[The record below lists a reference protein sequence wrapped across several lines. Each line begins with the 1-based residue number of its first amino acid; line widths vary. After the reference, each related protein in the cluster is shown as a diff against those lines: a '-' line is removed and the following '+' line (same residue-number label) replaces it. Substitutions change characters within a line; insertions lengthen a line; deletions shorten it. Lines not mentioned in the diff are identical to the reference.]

1 MKRFISKFLLFL
13 LPLVIA
19 FGIVEYNIRNNTFN
33 AKKTYIEAN
42 KDCIEVLVLGSSHN
56 WRAINPKY
64 LSYKTAPLAHGESA
78 MNIDFLLFNKYIDE
92 LPQLKVVIFELGY
105 HNLEE
110 KRDGNWNKN
119 NLYKIF
125 YSVDNYNKYDKHQP
139 LKDYFL
145 LSSNF
150 KEYMRIFFTAQA
162 ERRNGIFNEY
172 GFIEDESNSRFKK
185 LHYDSTL
192 IRKTSMSEYLYDR
205 HQHESEV
212 WYRENLAELN
222 AAIKKCRERN
232 IKIVLLSPP
241 KYYLYNQYMKLT
253 KVKRRE
259 NALKAYTGQ
268 EDIYIFNYERLY
280 EYQATMF
287 KNEDHLSLK
296 GAQLFSL
303 KVDSILTTII
313 PTHKK

>member
-1 MKRFISKFLLFL
+1 MKQFLLKFLLFL
-13 LPLVIA
+13 VPLIIA

-33 AKKTYIEAN
+33 AKNTYIEAN
-42 KDCIEVLVLGSSHN
+42 KDSIEVLVLGSSQN
-56 WRAINPKY
+56 WRAINPRY

-78 MNIDFLLFNKYIDE
+78 MNIDFLLFDKYINE
-92 LPQLKVVIFELGY
+92 LPKLKVVIFELGY

-125 YSVDNYNKYDKHQP
+125 YNVNNYDKRQP

-150 KEYMRIFFTAQA
+150 KEYIRIFFTAQA

-172 GFIEDESNSRFKK
+172 GFIEDESNSRFKQ
-185 LHYDSTL
+185 LHFDTAL
-192 IRKTSMSEYLYDR
+192 IRKTSMNEYLSGR
-205 HQHESEV
+205 HQYESEV
-212 WYRENLAELN
+212 WYQENLIKLN

-241 KYYLYNQYMKLT
+241 KYYLYNQYMKLN

-259 NALKAYTGQ
+259 NALKKFAGQ
-268 EDIYIFNYERLY
+268 KDIYILNYEREY
-280 EYQATMF
+280 EYQADMF
-287 KNEDHLSLK
+287 KNEDHMSLY
-296 GAQLFSL
+296 GAEQFTVKL
-303 KVDSILTTII
+303 DSILKTII
-313 PTHKK
+313 PPQPNKK